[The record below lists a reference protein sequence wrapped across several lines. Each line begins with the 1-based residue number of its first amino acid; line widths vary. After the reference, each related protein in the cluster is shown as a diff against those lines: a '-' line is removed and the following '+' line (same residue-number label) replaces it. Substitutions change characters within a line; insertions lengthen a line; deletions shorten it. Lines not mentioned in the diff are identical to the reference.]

1 VTMMV
6 EFQVFNRFHPLLSVS
21 SDRCIESFR
30 ISDLRDVS
38 PLQMSRLDELLS
50 RVGVSEMTNAQIPN
64 MKVTNWIVLIYETKY
79 NLYVCAGNSKEHA
92 SRGG

>member
-1 VTMMV
+1 MMV
-6 EFQVFNRFHPLLSVS
+6 EFQAFNPLLLVS

-30 ISDLRDVS
+30 ISDLHDVS

-64 MKVTNWIVLIYETKY
+64 MKVTNWIVLIYETK
-79 NLYVCAGNSKEHA
+79 
-92 SRGG
+92 